1 MSIAYALREDFK
13 GTVEV
18 FDTVEDQQ
26 AGNGREQRRYL
37 GGLIAVADERDFD
50 PLAELTIAGN
60 GDADAGIIVVAD
72 ADHALIAQLD
82 AQPALKRVPVP
93 EDATEVAKWEGQPVL
108 ALRDELERRG
118 LDKSGVKADLVA
130 RLEAS
135 DAAIAGGDQETAAD
149 PNPEQAGDGQ
159 EA

>member
-82 AQPALKRVPVP
+82 AQPAL
-93 EDATEVAKWEGQPVL
+93 
-108 ALRDELERRG
+108 ELERRG

>member
-60 GDADAGIIVVAD
+60 GDADAGIIVEIGRASGG
-72 ADHALIAQLD
+72 A
-82 AQPALKRVPVP
+82 
-93 EDATEVAKWEGQPVL
+93 
-108 ALRDELERRG
+108 RRG
-118 LDKSGVKADLVA
+118 APH
-130 RLEAS
+130 
-135 DAAIAGGDQETAAD
+135 AAIAGGDQETAAD